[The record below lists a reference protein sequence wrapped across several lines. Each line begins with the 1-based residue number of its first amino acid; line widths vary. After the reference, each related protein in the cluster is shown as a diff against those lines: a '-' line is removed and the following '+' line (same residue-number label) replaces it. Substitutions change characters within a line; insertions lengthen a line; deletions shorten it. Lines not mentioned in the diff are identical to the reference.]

1 MKKDL
6 IDKLLSEM
14 NELDVE
20 SYNAMAELINNI
32 EIVESL
38 LARIQLTQDELENF
52 IKIAREKQS
61 HFIYF
66 LLLYKKYI
74 VCKSKY
80 IKH

>member
-1 MKKDL
+1 MKNDL

-38 LARIQLTQDELENF
+38 LARIQLTQDELD
-52 IKIAREKQS
+52 
-61 HFIYF
+61 FIYI
-66 LLLYKKYI
+66 LLLYKKYM
-74 VCKSKY
+74 VCKSKD